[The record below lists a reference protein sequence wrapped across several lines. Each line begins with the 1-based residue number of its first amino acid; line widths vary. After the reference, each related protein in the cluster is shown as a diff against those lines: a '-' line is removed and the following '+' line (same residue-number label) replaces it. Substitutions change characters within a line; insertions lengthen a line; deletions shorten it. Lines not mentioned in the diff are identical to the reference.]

1 MKTLLALHGFTG
13 ESADF
18 TALKARLSPSTVLR
32 APDFPG
38 HGAHRLQRNPLE
50 YTIDAHLA
58 TITRAAGDNKVTLL
72 GYSMGG
78 RLALHWALAHPEQV
92 ERLILVGASPGLATN
107 EARAERRLADATLAD
122 FIRTRGLPAFLK
134 YWHNQTFFQPMLAL
148 PPDQLSPILGRRA
161 QNDPEGLALS
171 LRHVGTGSLPSLW
184 PRLKEIRCP
193 VDLVTGEMDVKFTR
207 LAHEMGAHLGRARH
221 SVIEGAG
228 HAVHLERP
236 GDLAMLADA

>member
-18 TALKARLSPSTVLR
+18 TALKAHLPSDTILR

-50 YTIDAHLA
+50 YTMDAHLA
-58 TITRAAGDNKVTLL
+58 TIDRAADGAKVTLL

-92 ERLILVGASPGLATN
+92 ERLILVGASPGLATA
-107 EARAERRLADATLAD
+107 EAQAERRLADETLAD
-122 FIRTRGLPAFLK
+122 FIRTRGLEAFFK
-134 YWHNQTFFQPMLAL
+134 YWHNQTFFQTMLAL
-148 PPDQLSPILGRRA
+148 PPEELAPILGRRSG
-161 QNDPEGLALS
+161 NDPEGLALS

-193 VDLVTGEMDVKFTR
+193 VDLVTGETDAKFTR
-207 LAHEMGAHLGRARH
+207 LAQEMGAHLAKARH

-236 GDLAMLADA
+236 GDLAMLVR